1 MPIIAVQVPKNHD
14 PAASAIDETAM
25 TSHEFN
31 GDTCRLPVKK
41 SVQAS
46 PAFHG
51 STPPR
56 AFGDDTFKY
65 HQSGYL

>member
-31 GDTCRLPVKK
+31 GDTCRLTERVHDE
-41 SVQAS
+41 V
-46 PAFHG
+46 
-51 STPPR
+51 STHVG
-56 AFGDDTFKY
+56 AA
-65 HQSGYL
+65 